1 MVKLTVNGQ
10 EVEVPEGFTVLQ
22 AAQMVDTEI
31 PVFCYHPRLAI
42 AGNCRMCL
50 VEMEKSPKPIAS
62 CAMPAAN
69 GMVIHTQTEMVK
81 KARKGV
87 LEFLLINHPLDCP
100 ICDQGGECDLQD
112 LTMGYGPG
120 SSRYEENKRAVP
132 DKYMG
137 PIIQPFMTR
146 CIHCTRCIR
155 FADDIAGMPEL
166 GAVDRGE
173 HMEILSYLD
182 TAVTSELSGN
192 LIDVCPVGA
201 LTSKPYEFR
210 GRPWELEKTESI
222 DVHDAVG
229 SNIRIFSYAMKVMR
243 ILPRLHEDINEEW
256 ISDKSRYAC
265 DALAIQRLDQ
275 PYIRKH
281 GKLQPASWDEALH
294 AVTQRFK
301 QRDVHKIAALAG
313 DMVDCEAMMALKDLL
328 DQLEIQNRDC
338 RVDGAAHDP
347 TSRSGYLFNTTIAG
361 IEQADC
367 CLIIGANVR
376 ADAAMIHTRLRKRSC
391 TAVFPIAYVGGKMP
405 KERDFAFDY
414 EDLGD
419 DPSVLDLILTGEH
432 PFGKTLKKAKRPMLI
447 IGDAALTRK
456 DGMAMLASARDI
468 AETYNM
474 VSPQWNGFNV
484 LHSKA
489 SRVGGLD
496 LGFVPGKGG
505 LNAPE
510 IQAAVEQGEIDTL
523 YLLGVD
529 DLDFSRLKNAFII
542 YQGHHGDAGAAH
554 AHVIFPGAAYT
565 EKNATYI
572 NTEGRVQ
579 KTLIALS
586 PPGEAKEDWK
596 IVRALSDKL
605 KRPLPYNTLEEL
617 QARMVQANPVFANWD
632 QITPAVWEKF
642 GKNGKFL
649 KQRWNGEIFNFYMR
663 DVISRHSKT
672 MALCSLNLPLPL
684 WERS

>member
-1 MVKLTVNGQ
+1 MLKLTINDQ
-10 EVEVPEGFTVLQ
+10 EVEVPDGFTVLQ

-50 VEMEKSPKPIAS
+50 VEMEASPKPIAS

-69 GMVIHTQTEMVK
+69 GMVIYTQTDMVK

-112 LTMGYGPG
+112 ITMAYGP
-120 SSRYEENKRAVP
+120 STSRYEENKRAVP

-137 PIIQPFMTR
+137 PLIQPFMTR

-173 HMEILSYLD
+173 HMEILSFLD

-201 LTSKPYEFR
+201 LTSKPYQFR
-210 GRPWELEKTESI
+210 GRPWELEKTDSI
-222 DVHDAVG
+222 DVLDAVG
-229 SNIRIFSYAMKVMR
+229 SNIRLFTYAMKVMR

-256 ISDKSRYAC
+256 LSNKSRYAC
-265 DALAIQRLDQ
+265 DALSLQRLDQ

-281 GKLQPASWDEALH
+281 GKLQPASWDEALQ
-294 AVTQRFK
+294 AVADRLK
-301 QRDVHKIAALAG
+301 KREPHKIAALVG
-313 DMVDCEAMMALKDLL
+313 DLVDCESMMALKDLL
-328 DQLEIQNRDC
+328 DTLGIQNRDC

-347 TSRSGYLFNTTIAG
+347 TSRAGYLFNTTIAG

-367 CLIIGANVR
+367 CLIIGANIR
-376 ADAAMIHTRLRKRSC
+376 SDAALIHTRLRKRFLQGD
-391 TAVFPIAYVGGKMP
+391 FPIAYVGGKMP
-405 KERDFAFDY
+405 VGRDFAFDY
-414 EDLGD
+414 DDLGD
-419 DPSVLDLILTGEH
+419 DPSVLDQILTGKH
-432 PFGKTLKKAKRPMLI
+432 PFAKILQKAKRPMVI
-447 IGDAALTRK
+447 IGDTALTRK
-456 DGMAMLASARDI
+456 DGMALLNLARAI
-468 AETYNM
+468 AETYHM
-474 VSPQWNGFNV
+474 VDPNSAWNGFNV

-505 LNAPE
+505 LNTEE
-510 IQAAVEQGEIDTL
+510 IPDAVEQGEIDTL

-529 DLDFSRLKNAFII
+529 DVDFSRLKNAWIV

-554 AHVIFPGAAYT
+554 ADVILPGAAYT

-579 KTLIALS
+579 KTLIALA
-586 PPGEAKEDWK
+586 PPGDAKEDWK
-596 IVRALSDKL
+596 ILRALSD
-605 KRPLPYNTLEEL
+605 RVQNPLPYNTLEEV
-617 QARMVQANPVFANWD
+617 QSRMSQANPIFATWD
-632 QITPAVWEKF
+632 IVEPAPWGPF
-642 GKNGKFL
+642 GKKGKLL
-649 KQRWNGEIFNFYMR
+649 KEHWDAESFHFYMR
-663 DVISRHSKT
+663 DVISRNSKT
-672 MALCSLNLPLPL
+672 MALCVSEDR
-684 WERS
+684 ER